1 VAPSPQ
7 QGNTIQSPVAQ
18 SLPINPYYERDM
30 DLEDDVIRI
39 AYGEVRRSVSP
50 SVTQYIFQRENNSSS
65 PTTNSSVGDRWTPM
79 SILALSVN
87 ETELL
92 QLNEENLDAL
102 NQLARNLWN
111 IGKEEH
117 LIYFARIEEVL
128 LARES
133 LSTYMNPY
141 AFYKNRL
148 YLATSYLWMNRK
160 PECEALLNAVI
171 TETELLHHGNPVGNE
186 CRSLLGQLRSRAG
199 QHDSAVDL
207 CTQAIRSLLSTVGLS
222 HSSTWAAHKDL
233 SIVLRNQ
240 GKFGDGQRLMLK
252 FYGDVYR
259 SGSARLLLGLRA
271 SLDFCE
277 GCIQTWT
284 SESELQRLLKS
295 HYVFDEALGASE
307 RHALVL
313 SEVVAAG
320 FGGRDSKPIS
330 EILADLE
337 SLTGITVAAVLIVWA
352 HLANLRIEAVR
363 PLKPSSLR
371 QEALRVIKDLKV
383 TKFLVPLFIFAF
395 LKAKMNAT
403 VFKKEEQDLID
414 FLKNI
419 ATEPIYPTDA
429 YIPTSSKDGGS
440 SESASVAGEGND
452 IPQIDSL
459 SGPEISP
466 VISEAAGQSSLL
478 KASATSQGLF
488 NGIAKANALTSPVL
502 VQPGFQPPRASVQIR
517 THASLE
523 HVVDDTHQPVLS
535 LNMESSFSRSLS
547 PAQSRQLS
555 VDDQSQHWFSPY
567 ITFSQLPSPIREL
580 EPPNDVRAHG
590 WSSPPFAFSQTQS
603 PTQIHQPP
611 NDAPSQSR
619 FSPTMMS
626 TPTPPFVFSLPQTP
640 HLFHMSPSARP
651 G

>member
-1 VAPSPQ
+1 MAPSPQ

-30 DLEDDVIRI
+30 DLDDDVIRI
-39 AYGEVRRSVSP
+39 AYDEVRHSVSP
-50 SVTQYIFQRENNSSS
+50 SVTQYIFQREDNSSS

-92 QLNEENLDAL
+92 RLNEENLGAL
-102 NQLARNLWN
+102 KRLTENLWN
-111 IGKEEH
+111 IGKKEH
-117 LIYFARIEEVL
+117 LTYIAHIEEVL

-133 LSTYMNPY
+133 LSTSMSPH
-141 AFYKNRL
+141 AFDRNRL
-148 YLATSYLWMNRK
+148 LLAMSYLRMNRE
-160 PECEALLNAVI
+160 PECEALLDAVI
-171 TETELLHHGNPVGNE
+171 TETELLRHGDPVGNE
-186 CRSLLGQLRSRAG
+186 CRSFLGLLRSRAG

-207 CTQAIRSLLSTVGLS
+207 CTQAIRSLLSTVGLF
-222 HSSTWAAHKDL
+222 HFSTWEAHRIL
-233 SIVLRNQ
+233 SAVLRNQ
-240 GKFGDGQRLMLK
+240 RKFEDGQRLMLK

-271 SLDFCE
+271 SLDLCE

-284 SESELQRLLKS
+284 SESKLQRLLKS
-295 HYVFDEALGASE
+295 HYVSDEALGASE

-320 FGGRDSKPIS
+320 FGGKDSRPTS

-337 SLTGITVAAVLIVWA
+337 SLTGMRVIVVLTVWA
-352 HLANLRIEAVR
+352 RLANLRIEAVR

-383 TKFLVPLFIFAF
+383 TKFLVPLFIFAY
-395 LKAKMNAT
+395 LNANISA
-403 VFKKEEQDLID
+403 FKKKQQDLID

-419 ATEPIYPTDA
+419 ATESIYPTDA

-466 VISEAAGQSSLL
+466 LISEAAGQSSLL
-478 KASATSQGLF
+478 KASAASQGSF
-488 NGIAKANALTSPVL
+488 NGIAKANASASPML
-502 VQPGFQPPRASVQIR
+502 VQPAFQPPRASVQIR

-535 LNMESSFSRSLS
+535 LNIESSFFRSLS

-567 ITFSQLPSPIREL
+567 ITFSQLPSPIQGL

-590 WSSPPFAFSQTQS
+590 WSSPPLAFSQTQS